1 MIGKIKIT
9 GGSDKSGVPMR
20 QDVHGGARKY
30 VLLSPGVGLNKA
42 ETGTR
47 KRKLVRGNQITE
59 EMYQI
64 NCRFDGIIPETKE
77 EKPKE
82 ASKAKPEAKPKEA
95 PKEKSEKKPKEKK
108 E

>member
-1 MIGKIKIT
+1 
-9 GGSDKSGVPMR
+9 MR

-77 EKPKE
+77 EKPDEKPKE
-82 ASKAKPEAKPKEA
+82 ASKEKPEEKPKAKPKEA
-95 PKEKSEKKPKEKK
+95 PKEKTEKKPKEKK